1 MASEGQSRIETFEH
15 VDRAADPAASVRYL
29 DALRSMPAAQQY
41 KQMSFHLLEV
51 REGARLL
58 DVGCGSGDDVR
69 ALAALVGESGRVVGI
84 DSSERM
90 IEEARARD
98 GRDGVPAAGA
108 GTGRAARVEFHVMD
122 AHQLGFPDADFDG
135 CRADRVLQHVADP
148 ARVLG
153 DLVRVARPGGRI
165 VVVEPDWETFVI
177 DATDRQVTRRV
188 LNHRCDDV
196 RHGWIGRQLPGL
208 FHAAGLADIAVQPI
222 TLTSTSFAEI
232 EHLGRLSTAVEHA
245 VAAGSISPE
254 AGDAWLAAL
263 RQRDAAGRFF
273 SAITGFVVAGRKP

>member
-15 VDRAADPAASVRYL
+15 VDRTADPAASVRYL
-29 DALRSMPAAQQY
+29 DALRSLPAAQQY

-51 REGARLL
+51 RDGARLL

-69 ALAALVGESGRVVGI
+69 ALAALVGGRGEVVGV

-90 IEEARARD
+90 IEEARARA
-98 GRDGVPAAGA
+98 GRTGVPAAGA
-108 GTGRAARVEFHVMD
+108 DVGGVATVEFNVMD
-122 AHQLGFPDADFDG
+122 AHQLAFPDAAFDG
-135 CRADRVLQHVADP
+135 CRSDRVLQHVEDP
-148 ARVLG
+148 RRVLG
-153 DLVRVARPGGRI
+153 ELVRVARPGARI

-177 DATDRQVTRRV
+177 DAADRQVTRRV

-208 FHAAGLADIAVQPI
+208 CHEAGLADVVVQPI
-222 TLTSTSFAEI
+222 TLPSTSLAEI
-232 EHLGRLSTAVEHA
+232 EHLGRLTVTVERA

-254 AGDAWLAAL
+254 AGDAWLADL
-263 RQRDAAGRFF
+263 RERDAAGRFF